1 MMATESFDPRE
12 VEVAGV
18 FKGDE
23 RVGQLRRRVDSVEF
37 LYDPDATIDVATTLP
52 RSAST
57 FRTHAAGALPPFFA
71 GLLPEGRRLTALR
84 AAIKTSADDDF
95 SMLLAVGS
103 DCVGDVTIV
112 PDGMSLRDAAVVP
125 TVVIER
131 GSSWDSLSFDELF
144 ASSVGGDPE
153 RSGVPGVQD
162 KVSARMIT
170 VPIATGGPIVT
181 THILKLTPPEF
192 PLLVE
197 NEAFFAEAARSS
209 GIDVCGSEIVV
220 DRNGRTALLVE
231 RFDRKVIDKAIRRV
245 GQEDACQVLGLF
257 PADKYRPT
265 YEQVVGGLVAQCGA
279 GPVAAVALLRQLAF
293 AYLIGN
299 GDAHA
304 KNFSIVR
311 HSGEWRASPAYDV
324 PSSYPYRDRTMALSV
339 QTKRNE
345 RIGRNDFAALAEVV
359 GLRPKP
365 VFRAI
370 DELVERSDAWIDR
383 LPELP
388 FDGQRIH
395 DLRKAIQYRRG
406 RLLGR

>member
-1 MMATESFDPRE
+1 MAIGTFDPRD
-12 VEVAGV
+12 VEVADV
-18 FKGDE
+18 VKGTE

-37 LYDPDATIDVATTLP
+37 VYDADATVDVATTL
-52 RSAST
+52 RRGASPV
-57 FRTHAAGALPPFFA
+57 RTHASGALPPFFA

-95 SMLLAVGS
+95 SMLLAVGG

-112 PDGMSLRDAAVVP
+112 PDGMTANDVAVVP
-125 TVVIER
+125 TVVLEQ
-131 GSSWDSLSFDELF
+131 GSSWDSISFDEVF
-144 ASSVGGDPE
+144 DHSVGGDPE

-162 KVSARMIT
+162 KVSARIIT
-170 VPIATGGPIVT
+170 VPIAADGPTIA

-192 PLLVE
+192 PFLVE
-197 NEAFFAEAARSS
+197 NEAFFADAARSS
-209 GIDVCGSEIVV
+209 GLDVCVSEVV
-220 DRNGRTALLVE
+220 TDRNGRVGLLVE
-231 RFDRKVIDKAIRRV
+231 RFDRVANGNAINRV

-265 YEQVVGGLVAQCGA
+265 YEQVVGALVQQCSA
-279 GPVAAVALLRQLAF
+279 GPVAALAFLRQLVF
-293 AYLIGN
+293 AYLTGN

-311 HSGEWRASPAYDV
+311 HGTEWRASPAYDL

-339 QTKRNE
+339 QSKRDE
-345 RIGRNDFAALAEVV
+345 RIGRNDFVALASAV

-365 VFRAI
+365 MIKAI
-370 DELVERSDAWIDR
+370 DDIVERSDAWIDR
-383 LPELP
+383 LGELP
-388 FDGQRIH
+388 FDGQRVH
-395 DLRKAIQYRRG
+395 DLRKSIQYRRG